1 MLIRHQRSPKN
12 QTLNR
17 VYPEWTDNKGV
28 ISSLSTA
35 PWALSVSQQGL
46 DLAYHGVRSG
56 GKFVSPILY
65 NFLDDDGEITTAGY
79 SAIATMLMAKYGAKW
94 SHLWDLY
101 NSQYNPLDSYK
112 ITETES
118 RSVDRDISLRD
129 SGTVSATTNY
139 DIDETDETVVDST
152 RAPHT
157 TETLTLNT
165 RTEQDNSE
173 ITTPTTTETVAK
185 TSSNTKTPNT
195 TETTTVEEDVSVTG
209 SDDSETTYG
218 KVVETESSAT
228 NESTDSRWGFNS
240 QSASPADK
248 SEGEVSTTKT
258 ETSSGSDAVE
268 RDTSETTDRDATTT
282 VRKTGTESDAGE
294 ETTLTSYTGFDTV
307 AEDKVEMKTGTETRA
322 MAGTE
327 DYDSTETTNR
337 TGDNT
342 TTSSQTTNMV
352 HTTTDDV
359 SEELERTKTGNLF
372 KSPAE
377 LLSIDRDFW
386 LMDFFEI
393 VFMDIDS
400 MLTLPIYSESEIR
413 QYIF

>member
-1 MLIRHQRSPKN
+1 MLTRHQRSPKN

-35 PWALSVSQQGL
+35 PWVSSVSQQGL

-56 GKFVSPILY
+56 GKFVSSILY

-94 SHLWDLY
+94 LHLWNLY

-112 ITETES
+112 ITETEN
-118 RSVDRDISLRD
+118 RSVDRDISLHD
-129 SGTVSATTNY
+129 TGTVSSTTNY

-152 RAPHT
+152 RTPHT
-157 TETLTLNT
+157 SETLTLNT

-173 ITTPTTTETVAK
+173 ITTPAVSDTVTK
-185 TSSNTKTPNT
+185 TISNTKTPNT
-195 TETTTVEEDVSVTG
+195 TETTTTAEDISVTG
-209 SDDSETTYG
+209 TDDSEITYG
-218 KVVETESSAT
+218 KVVETESSST

-240 QSASPADK
+240 TSAVPSDK
-248 SEGEVSTTKT
+248 TDGSIDVDKT
-258 ETSSGSDAVE
+258 ETESGSDSTE
-268 RDTSETTDRDATTT
+268 RDTSETTDRDVSTT
-282 VRKTGTESDAGE
+282 VRKSGTESESGQ
-294 ETTLTSYTGFDTV
+294 ETTLTSHSGFDTV
-307 AEDKVEMKTGTETRA
+307 SEDNVETRTGTETRA
-322 MAGTE
+322 MTGTE

-342 TTSSQTTNMV
+342 TTSSQTTNMA
-352 HTTTDDV
+352 HATTDDV
-359 SEELERTKTGNLF
+359 SEEIERTKTGNLF

-393 VFMDIDS
+393 VFMDIDA

>member
-1 MLIRHQRSPKN
+1 MLTRHQRSPKN

-35 PWALSVSQQGL
+35 PWAQSVSQQGL

-94 SHLWDLY
+94 THLWALY

-112 ITETES
+112 ITETEN
-118 RSVDRDISLRD
+118 RSSDRDISLRD
-129 SGTVSATTNY
+129 AGTVSTTTDY
-139 DIDETDETVVDST
+139 DIDETDETVVEST
-152 RAPHT
+152 RTPHT

-185 TSSNTKTPNT
+185 TTSNTKTPNT

-240 QSASPADK
+240 QTPVPADK
-248 SEGEVSTTKT
+248 SEGDVATTKT
-258 ETSSGSDAVE
+258 ETASGSDTIE

-282 VRKTGTESDAGE
+282 VRKTGTESDAGQ

-307 AEDKVEMKTGTETRA
+307 AEDKVETRSGTETRA
-322 MAGTE
+322 MTGTE
-327 DYDSTETTNR
+327 DYDSTETINR
-337 TGDNT
+337 TGDNRT
-342 TTSSQTTNMV
+342 ASSQVTDMSHVTSDDTT
-352 HTTTDDV
+352 
-359 SEELERTKTGNLF
+359 EQLERTKTGNLF